1 MHEVELRFECKNPA
15 AAKKALE
22 PDLKNDEDAQTEL
35 KVEKAALRIRLKSK
49 KLSLLK
55 AIINSYIS
63 IISMLDEA
71 ASVK

>member
-22 PDLKNDEDAQTEL
+22 PDVKDDDDAQTEL

-63 IISMLDEA
+63 IISMLGEA

>member
-1 MHEVELRFECKNPA
+1 MHEVEMRFECKNPA

-49 KLSLLK
+49 KLNLLK